1 MNQRR
6 RWRPLRWLAACLL
19 ACAAGAASASPAP
32 FELDTSSLGA
42 EEIQATRRL
51 LDDAW
56 SRLPAVWTHSLD
68 PSIRVQWRS
77 DLPSHVH
84 GRVRGQSMRL
94 QRRLLDD
101 WMRDDD
107 PAALSAVI
115 HELAHLHDRSAAG
128 GLSRDSRLLDLAG
141 WQVRPFRLLPRL
153 GRNDFGDRSP
163 DSYELE
169 SPAEF
174 IAVNLEHFVLDPSYA
189 CRRPALADHF
199 AHHFEVTLDTAHCA
213 PGLPFLAPD
222 EAGAAQSLLQ
232 LDPQRVYQVDTL
244 VAEGNERLMSRWGHS
259 MLRLVVCAPDRPPG
273 PDCRLDLDQHLV
285 LSFRAFVGDVQI
297 SNWRGLTGSYPSR
310 LFVLPLDQVV
320 EEYARTELRGLISL
334 PLKLEQ
340 SEVSS
345 LLQRAAQL
353 HWSYDGR
360 YRFIGN
366 NCAVETFKLLH
377 DGVPRLAT
385 AGLASI
391 TPTGLQRRLERAGT
405 IDVSLLENTDEA
417 VRLGYYFPPLSAH
430 YAELFDTARDALGLP
445 YQHLDQWL
453 DLAPDRRA
461 GWFSQ
466 ASLRAGAALL
476 LLEQAA
482 LRREELMARD
492 ELKRRFLNPSSADG
506 TEAMQAREA
515 LDQLLQLEDFLTRPA
530 SLLPD
535 SGYGLPQLAER
546 TALER
551 AAQAHTEQLGS
562 HGLALRDQARRW
574 LPPQRRATLE
584 DIEANLNQL
593 GEHLRSLHREQDGLR
608 L

>member
-6 RWRPLRWLAACLL
+6 RWRPLRWLATCLL
-19 ACAAGAASASPAP
+19 ACAAGAASADPTP
-32 FELDTSSLGA
+32 FELDTSSLRA

-56 SRLPAVWTHSLD
+56 SRLPAAWSRSLES
-68 PSIRVQWRS
+68 PIRVQWRS
-77 DLPSHVH
+77 DLPSHVQ
-84 GRVRGQSMRL
+84 GRIRGQSMRL
-94 QRRLLDD
+94 QRTLLDD

-128 GLSRDSRLLDLAG
+128 GLSRDPRLLDLAG

-153 GRNDFGDRSP
+153 GRNSFGDRSP

-174 IAVNLEHFVLDPSYA
+174 VAVNLEHFVLDASYA

-199 AHHFEVTLDTAHCA
+199 ARHFEVTPDTENCA
-213 PGLPFLAPD
+213 SGLPFLAPG
-222 EAGAAQSLLQ
+222 ETGAAQSLLQ
-232 LDPQRVYQVDTL
+232 LDPDRVYQVDYL
-244 VAEGNERLMSRWGHS
+244 LAEGNERLMSHWGHS
-259 MLRLVVCAPDRPPG
+259 MLRLVVCAPDRPLG
-273 PDCRLDLDQHLV
+273 PDCRLDLDHHLV
-285 LSFRAFVGDVQI
+285 LSFRAFVDDVQI

-320 EEYARTELRGLISL
+320 EEYARTELRGLLSL
-334 PLKLEQ
+334 PLQLEPG
-340 SEVSS
+340 EVSS

-377 DGVPRLAT
+377 DGVPRLGAED
-385 AGLASI
+385 LASI
-391 TPTGLQRRLERAGT
+391 TPTGLQRRLERAGML
-405 IDVSLLENTDEA
+405 DVSVLKNTDEA
-417 VRLGYYFPPLSAH
+417 TRLGYYFPPLSAH

-445 YQHLDQWL
+445 YQHLEHWL
-453 DLAPDRRA
+453 DLAPEERA
-461 GWFSQ
+461 GWLTQ
-466 ASLRAGAALL
+466 TSLRAGAALL

-492 ELKRRFLNPSSADG
+492 ELKRRFLNPSSVDG
-506 TEAMQAREA
+506 TAAVEARAA
-515 LDQLLQLEDFLTRPA
+515 LDELLQLEDFLTRPA

-535 SGYGLPQLAER
+535 SGYGLPQQAER
-546 TALER
+546 TALEH
-551 AAQAHTEQLGS
+551 AAQEHMERLSEGGLQL
-562 HGLALRDQARRW
+562 RNQARRW

-584 DIEANLNQL
+584 GIEANLGQL
-593 GEHLRSLHREQDGLR
+593 GEHLRSLHRTQDGLR